1 MTDDEK
7 RALLVFTTG
16 SDKVPVGGLG
26 KLQFV
31 VARNGPD
38 CDRLP
43 SSHTCYNVLLL
54 NEYSSKGKLEERL
67 RTALKYARCGFFLL

>member
-1 MTDDEK
+1 MTEEEK
-7 RALLVFTTG
+7 KSLLVFTTG

-38 CDRLP
+38 R
-43 SSHTCYNVLLL
+43 
-54 NEYSSKGKLEERL
+54 
-67 RTALKYARCGFFLL
+67 